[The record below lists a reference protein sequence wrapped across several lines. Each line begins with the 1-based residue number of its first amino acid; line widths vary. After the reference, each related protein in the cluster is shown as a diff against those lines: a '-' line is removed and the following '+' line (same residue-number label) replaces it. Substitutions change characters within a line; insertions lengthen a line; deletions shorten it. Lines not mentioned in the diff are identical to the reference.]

1 MHTGNQAKPH
11 PLNISVTA
19 AFFFSFEN
27 AIFEYMHFFE
37 GGNGVYLQSLSKNRR
52 ATLSKI
58 KDRSKTVRLRSGGQ
72 VIRVMGIRPD

>member
-1 MHTGNQAKPH
+1 MHTDNQAKPH

-19 AFFFSFEN
+19 AFFSFEN

-37 GGNGVYLQSLSKNRR
+37 GGNGVYLQSLSKSRR
-52 ATLSKI
+52 AVLSKI